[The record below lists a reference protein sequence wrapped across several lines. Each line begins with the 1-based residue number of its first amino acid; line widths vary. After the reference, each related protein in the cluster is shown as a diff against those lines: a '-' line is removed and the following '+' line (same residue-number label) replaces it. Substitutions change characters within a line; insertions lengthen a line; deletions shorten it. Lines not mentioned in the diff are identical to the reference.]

1 MPGATQKQYSLRFTH
16 NGRISLNKPLSRSL
30 NYAIGL
36 TASDSESWT
45 SSIVSADGGKAI
57 ITSLTDGY
65 YRVPYI
71 TDSYRAAGGTNR
83 IGKFAS
89 VTFEK

>member
-1 MPGATQKQYSLRFTH
+1 M
-16 NGRISLNKPLSRSL
+16 
-30 NYAIGL
+30 
-36 TASDSESWT
+36 
-45 SSIVSADGGKAI
+45 SADGGKAI